1 MKSPDGRECS
11 KILRD
16 RKIKLTGQKTSAV
29 YLLNPTGRTIERV
42 EVDDCVITVGRR
54 CDWLIVM
61 NDSISRA
68 EIYVELKGSD
78 ILHAIKQI
86 EATIKRLSADHT
98 KGQKRS
104 LVVLRQVPIE
114 RTVVQTTRQKFK
126 RDFNSTFETIRHNA
140 EVRL

>member
-16 RKIKLTGQKTSAV
+16 KKIKLSGKRTSTV
-29 YLLNPTGRTIERV
+29 YLLNPTERAV
-42 EVDDCVITVGRR
+42 QRIEVDDCAITIGLR
-54 CDWLIVM
+54 CDWLVLL
-61 NDSISRA
+61 NDSISRV

-78 ILHAIKQI
+78 VPHAIKQI
-86 EATIKRLSADHT
+86 EATIKRMSADHM
-98 KGQKRS
+98 KRQKRS
-104 LVVLRQVPIE
+104 LVVLKQVPIE
-114 RTVVQTTRQKFK
+114 RTVVQNTRQRFQ